1 MEIVDLEEGDKNDGN
16 FQNDLGEG
24 AKNDDSQDEI
34 ETRLEIIDDEESA
47 EDDSNKETGTRSMMI
62 DLGEGAELNDN
73 NQNVPGTRSELI
85 KSILSIAQ
93 KTMATIKMKQEQY
106 QKPLKLKKDQLKCKW
121 RFLGLS
127 RTL

>member
-1 MEIVDLEEGDKNDGN
+1 
-16 FQNDLGEG
+16 
-24 AKNDDSQDEI
+24 
-34 ETRLEIIDDEESA
+34 
-47 EDDSNKETGTRSMMI
+47 MI

-93 KTMATIKMKQEQY
+93 KTMATIKMEQEQY
-106 QKPLKLKKDQLKCKW
+106 RKLLMLKKDQLKSKW